1 MLKRCA
7 ALVLLLLVG
16 AAAAQGSE
24 VAVRDDR
31 GATLRLA
38 APPQRIVSLMPSL
51 SEAVCALGACAL
63 LVGTDRYSN
72 WPAAVR
78 ALPKLGGLED
88 PQIEGVI
95 ALKPDLVLASRSA
108 RVIDRLEGLGLKVLV
123 LDSDTHADVLRSL
136 QLLGQVLGEP
146 AAAERLWAGIDRRV
160 AEAAAR
166 VPPALRGKTVYFEV
180 GSGPYAAGAAS
191 FIGQTL
197 ARLGMANVVPAS
209 MGPFPLLNPE
219 FVVRARP
226 QVVMA
231 PARELAAMPAR
242 PGWAGLAA
250 LNGSSCGFDAER
262 FELLVRPGPRLG
274 EAAEV
279 LTDCL
284 QAVAGRVAGGAAVG
298 AAAR

>member
-7 ALVLLLLVG
+7 GLLMLVWACWAGTAL
-16 AAAAQGSE
+16 AQTT
-24 VAVRDDR
+24 VRDDR
-31 GATLRLA
+31 GATLQLA

-51 SEAVCALGACAL
+51 TEAVCALGACAR
-63 LVGTDRYSN
+63 LVGTDRFSN
-72 WPAAVR
+72 WPHAVK

-123 LDSDTHADVLRSL
+123 LDSDTHADVQRSL
-136 QLLGQVLGEP
+136 QLLGQVLGDPESGK
-146 AAAERLWAGIDRRV
+146 RLWAAVDRSV
-160 AEAAAR
+160 ADAAAR
-166 VPPALRGKTVYFEV
+166 VPPAMRGKTVYFEI
-180 GSGPYAAGAAS
+180 GSGPYAAGASS

-197 ARLGMANVVPAS
+197 ARLGLANIVPEA

-226 QVVMA
+226 DVVMA
-231 PARELAAMPAR
+231 PAHEVAAMPAR

-250 LNGSSCGFDAER
+250 LNGRSCGFDPER
-262 FELLVRPGPRLG
+262 YELLVRPGPRLG
-274 EAAEV
+274 EAARV
-279 LTDCL
+279 LADCL
-284 QAVAGRVAGGAAVG
+284 VAVA
-298 AAAR
+298 AR